1 GGEPGVGPGASHDRR
16 QRSRDL
22 QQRQRRVEGRPRLRV
37 ARDRRPPRSESSGPP
52 TLGGPESSLGRSG
65 SITAIIRGVG
75 LPPGPREPAF
85 VQSLEWTF
93 APAAFMERCA
103 KRYGDPFTAR
113 LPGFGGP
120 GQTANVMFVSDPA
133 AIKAVFT
140 GGPELARVF
149 DSRQTMAPVL
159 GLRSI
164 LLVDGTEHL

>member
-1 GGEPGVGPGASHDRR
+1 M
-16 QRSRDL
+16 
-22 QQRQRRVEGRPRLRV
+22 
-37 ARDRRPPRSESSGPP
+37 
-52 TLGGPESSLGRSG
+52 
-65 SITAIIRGVG
+65 
-75 LPPGPREPAF
+75 
-85 VQSLEWTF
+85 QSLEWTF

-103 KRYGDPFTAR
+103 KRCGDPFTAR

-120 GQTANVMFVSDPA
+120 GQTANVVFVSDPA

-164 LLVDGTEHL
+164 LLVDGTEHLRNRKLMRAVLRERRPAHAAPSGAELASAQ

>member
-1 GGEPGVGPGASHDRR
+1 M
-16 QRSRDL
+16 
-22 QQRQRRVEGRPRLRV
+22 
-37 ARDRRPPRSESSGPP
+37 
-52 TLGGPESSLGRSG
+52 
-65 SITAIIRGVG
+65 
-75 LPPGPREPAF
+75 
-85 VQSLEWTF
+85 QSLEWTF

-120 GQTANVMFVSDPA
+120 GQTANVVFVSDPA

-164 LLVDGTEHL
+164 LLVDGTEHLRNRKLMRAVLRERRPAHAAQSGAELASAQ